1 MKKLLL
7 VLLLISVSVSCSKD
21 DDDTK
26 VTTDPLIGLWT
37 YTYTTTTGTYNNSYN
52 INSNGTYIY
61 MEEAGETYL
70 YEGEWSNDGTDFNS
84 RNQIYSLT
92 EDGFFSM
99 EYMQLNFKITA
110 RFSSDFNSFEFF
122 EEEDILLGNNGQK
135 KYVYVR
141 Q

>member
-26 VTTDPLIGLWT
+26 VTTDPLIGVWT
-37 YTYTTTTGTYNNSYN
+37 YTYTTISGTYNNSYN

-61 MEEAGETYL
+61 VEEPSKTDL
-70 YEGEWSNDGTDFNS
+70 YEGEWSNDGTDFNLL
-84 RNQIYSLT
+84 NQSYSLT
-92 EDGFFSM
+92 IDNSPVSG
-99 EYMQLNFKITA
+99 YNITA
-110 RFSSDFNSFEFF
+110 RFSSDFNSFELG
-122 EEEDILLGNNGQK
+122 EED
-135 KYVYVR
+135 YSFYVR

>member
-26 VTTDPLIGLWT
+26 VTTDPLIGVWT
-37 YTYTTTTGTYNNSYN
+37 YTYTTISGTYNNSYN

-61 MEEAGETYL
+61 AEEPRKTDL

-92 EDGFFSM
+92 EDNYPS
-99 EYMQLNFKITA
+99 FKITA
-110 RFSSDFNSFEFF
+110 RFSSDFNSLEFF
-122 EEEDILLGNNGQK
+122 EEEDNI
-135 KYVYVR
+135 YVR

>member
-26 VTTDPLIGLWT
+26 VTTDPLIGVWT
-37 YTYTTTTGTYNNSYN
+37 YTYTTISGTYNNSYN

-61 MEEAGETYL
+61 TEEARETYL

-92 EDGFFSM
+92 EDNYPS
-99 EYMQLNFKITA
+99 FKITA

-122 EEEDILLGNNGQK
+122 EEEDN
-135 KYVYVR
+135 VYVR

>member
-26 VTTDPLIGLWT
+26 VTTDPLIGIWK
-37 YTYTTTTGTYNNSYN
+37 YTYTTVSGTYNNSYN
-52 INSNGTYIY
+52 INSNGTHIY
-61 MEEAGETYL
+61 TEEATEESF
-70 YEGEWSNDGTDFNS
+70 EGEWSNDGTDFNS
-84 RNQIYSLT
+84 RNQIYSLKQ
-92 EDGFFSM
+92 DGYLSM

>member
-26 VTTDPLIGLWT
+26 VTTDPLIGVWT
-37 YTYTTTTGTYNNSYN
+37 YTYTTISGTYN

-61 MEEAGETYL
+61 AEESGKTDL

-92 EDGFFSM
+92 EDNYPS
-99 EYMQLNFKITA
+99 FKITA
-110 RFSSDFNSFEFF
+110 RFSSDFNSLEFF
-122 EEEDILLGNNGQK
+122 KEEDNI
-135 KYVYVR
+135 YVR

>member
-21 DDDTK
+21 DDNTK
-26 VTTDPLIGLWT
+26 VTTDPLIGIWT
-37 YTYTTTTGTYNNSYN
+37 YTYTTVSGTYNNSYN

-61 MEEAGETYL
+61 TEEARETYL

-122 EEEDILLGNNGQK
+122 EEEDN
-135 KYVYVR
+135 VYVR

>member
-26 VTTDPLIGLWT
+26 VTTDSLIGLWT
-37 YTYTTTTGTYNNSYN
+37 YTYTLVNYGDSSGTYNNSYN
-52 INSNGTYIY
+52 INSNGTHIY
-61 MEEAGETYL
+61 TEEASEESR
-70 YEGEWSNDGTDFNS
+70 EGEWSNDGTDFNS

-92 EDGFFSM
+92 EDNYPS
-99 EYMQLNFKITA
+99 YKITA
-110 RFSSDFNSFEFF
+110 RFSSDFNSFE
-122 EEEDILLGNNGQK
+122 EEDN
-135 KYVYVR
+135 VYVR

>member
-26 VTTDPLIGLWT
+26 VTTDPLIGVWT
-37 YTYTTTTGTYNNSYN
+37 YTYTTISGTYNNSYN

-61 MEEAGETYL
+61 VEEPSKTDL

-92 EDGFFSM
+92 EDNYLS
-99 EYMQLNFKITA
+99 FKITA

>member
-37 YTYTTTTGTYNNSYN
+37 YTYTTTGTYNNSYN

-92 EDGFFSM
+92 EDNYPS
-99 EYMQLNFKITA
+99 YKITA

-122 EEEDILLGNNGQK
+122 EEEDN
-135 KYVYVR
+135 VYVR

>member
-92 EDGFFSM
+92 EDNYPS
-99 EYMQLNFKITA
+99 FKITA

-122 EEEDILLGNNGQK
+122 EEEDN
-135 KYVYVR
+135 VYVR

>member
-26 VTTDPLIGLWT
+26 VTTDPLIGIWK
-37 YTYTTTTGTYNNSYN
+37 YTYTTVSGTYNNSYN
-52 INSNGTYIY
+52 INSNGTHIY
-61 MEEAGETYL
+61 TEEATEESF
-70 YEGEWSNDGTDFNS
+70 EGEWSNDGTDFNS

-92 EDGFFSM
+92 EDNYPS
-99 EYMQLNFKITA
+99 FKITA
-110 RFSSDFNSFEFF
+110 RFSSDFNSLEFF
-122 EEEDILLGNNGQK
+122 EEEDNI
-135 KYVYVR
+135 YVR

>member
-26 VTTDPLIGLWT
+26 VTTDPLIGLWI
-37 YTYTTTTGTYNNSYN
+37 YTYTSFTGTYNNSYN

-61 MEEAGETYL
+61 IEEAGETYL

-92 EDGFFSM
+92 EDNYPS
-99 EYMQLNFKITA
+99 YKITA
-110 RFSSDFNSFEFF
+110 RFSSDFNSFE
-122 EEEDILLGNNGQK
+122 EEDN
-135 KYVYVR
+135 VYLR

>member
-21 DDDTK
+21 DDNTK
-26 VTTDPLIGLWT
+26 VTTDPLIGIWT
-37 YTYTTTTGTYNNSYN
+37 YTYTTVSGTYNNSYN

-61 MEEAGETYL
+61 TEDGVIAENNV

-92 EDGFFSM
+92 EDNYPS
-99 EYMQLNFKITA
+99 FKITA
-110 RFSSDFNSFEFF
+110 RFSSDFNSFEDF
-122 EEEDILLGNNGQK
+122 EEEDK
-135 KYVYVR
+135 VYVR

>member
-7 VLLLISVSVSCSKD
+7 VLLLISVSVSCFKD

-37 YTYTTTTGTYNNSYN
+37 YTYTTTGTYNNSYN

-92 EDGFFSM
+92 EDNYPSH
-99 EYMQLNFKITA
+99 KITA
-110 RFSSDFNSFEFF
+110 RFSSDFNSFE
-122 EEEDILLGNNGQK
+122 EEDN
-135 KYVYVR
+135 VYVR